1 MSKIQVKPV
10 KQSPPINHKV
20 DQVVRAIYFGYDGT
34 DAPLVSSPVRGN
46 ALGFFAPES
55 YVVSGIADTRGYRFT
70 GATNS
75 ALISLGY
82 HPTAVL
88 LWLTQL
94 RVNGEAV
101 VKVQGGELVAVHAAV
116 VQCAHDVVMNYEKL
130 RMAKGKP
137 RVVAKPILEHYRA
150 YVLANGK
157 PPHFS

>member
-10 KQSPPINHKV
+10 EQNPPINHKT

-88 LWLTQL
+88 LWLSRMTL
-94 RVNGEAV
+94 NGEPV
-101 VKVQGGELVAVHAAV
+101 LKVQGGELVAVHAAV
-116 VQCAHDVVMNYEKL
+116 VQCAHDVVMNYEQL
-130 RMAKGKP
+130 ELIKGKP
-137 RVVAKPILEHYRA
+137 RVVARPILDTYRA